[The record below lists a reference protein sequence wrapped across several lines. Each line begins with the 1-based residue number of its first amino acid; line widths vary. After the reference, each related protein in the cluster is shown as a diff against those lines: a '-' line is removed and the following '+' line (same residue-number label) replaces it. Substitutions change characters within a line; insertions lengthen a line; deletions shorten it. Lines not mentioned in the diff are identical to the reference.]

1 MCLVDSRAPTVPI
14 TPETAP
20 GKAHEAKQDPFEAKV
35 RKLCPLFLN
44 GPCHQGQSCLDLHPN
59 YDEQSGTFT
68 DKRFATKRS
77 FYQEAMVKEHLDRN
91 TAEALE
97 ALIKDSRDDAQ
108 RKSRGIQIGG
118 KAGRLRPVGLQVAN
132 VIVKTNANG
141 EREWTVEQPTVR
153 QFGEGEPKMEADE
166 NLPRRQGKR
175 RF

>member
-1 MCLVDSRAPTVPI
+1 
-14 TPETAP
+14 
-20 GKAHEAKQDPFEAKV
+20 
-35 RKLCPLFLN
+35 
-44 GPCHQGQSCLDLHPN
+44 
-59 YDEQSGTFT
+59 
-68 DKRFATKRS
+68 
-77 FYQEAMVKEHLDRN
+77 MVKEHLDRN

-153 QFGEGEPKMEADE
+153 QFEEGEPKMEADE